1 MSEPPFPKNKYRRT
15 RSTMSAPFQS
25 KFLLKLKE
33 FSRSYL
39 KDDQDNSHKDG
50 LVQVDV
56 EVKSAAGQTSGELT
70 SVSTISALLE
80 SSIEAM
86 KDLHSQVVITSKS
99 LESNSLDQ
107 VFRPLTDHILL
118 ISQQNQTILF
128 QQSRLIDSVGNLE
141 KALARNSLCLNQVVP
156 GYSNKNGTD
165 TLLQEVRDLVSKLK
179 GPDAQDVLG
188 FDSRQGFV
196 RMAGVQVESINPFD
210 DRLQQS
216 SPKVARLQ
224 SIFTVPPPRKPRK
237 DTLVSAAMSSIAEE
251 VDAAAAVV
259 VEESLV
265 RQSR

>member
-1 MSEPPFPKNKYRRT
+1 MSTPE
-15 RSTMSAPFQS
+15 AFQS
-25 KFLLKLKE
+25 KFLLKLKD
-33 FSRSYL
+33 FSRSYF

-56 EVKSAAGQTSGELT
+56 EVKAGQTSGELT
-70 SVSTISALLE
+70 SVSTMSALLE

-86 KDLHSQVVITSKS
+86 KDLHSQVVITSQS

-141 KALARNSLCLNQVVP
+141 KVLSRNSLCLDQVVE
-156 GYSNKNGTD
+156 GCSNKNGTD
-165 TLLQEVRDLVSKLK
+165 TLLQEVRDLISKLK
-179 GPDAQDVLG
+179 VSEAHDVLG
-188 FDSRQGFV
+188 SGRGQGV
-196 RMAGVQVESINPFD
+196 ARMAGVQVESINPFENC
-210 DRLQQS
+210 LQQS

-237 DTLVSAAMSSIAEE
+237 DTLVSAAISSIPEE
-251 VDAAAAVV
+251 VDVVAAAVIV
-259 VEESLV
+259 EEESLV
-265 RQSR
+265 RQSKMRLRYLTSTS